1 MTEPDSRAYPHHGRG
16 EVAFGFIAVL
26 AMHYL
31 WRDCTLR
38 AGAAALLVWPY
49 STSMVAM
56 SVKSLRGNIY
66 L

>member
-1 MTEPDSRAYPHHGRG
+1 MAEPGSRAFPHHGRG

-26 AMHYL
+26 AMHVF
-31 WRDCTLR
+31 WRDCTHR
-38 AGAAALLVWPY
+38 AAVAALPVWPY
-49 STSMVAM
+49 SMSMVAM